1 MYEYLVV
8 FSSQFCLISMYIF
21 MSHSLCRLFKMVQ
34 RRKLFIIESDS
45 DQTAD
50 EIQEEVSAP
59 VPPLLPLTKRGLGFG
74 HMEDGEGS
82 SQPRPH
88 MVVAGLGRDGN
99 SAHGHGYPRVSYPM
113 GTDMGKKSCP
123 RVRIRATLLTHG

>member
-1 MYEYLVV
+1 
-8 FSSQFCLISMYIF
+8 

-59 VPPLLPLTKRGLGFG
+59 VPPL
-74 HMEDGEGS
+74 
-82 SQPRPH
+82 
-88 MVVAGLGRDGN
+88 
-99 SAHGHGYPRVSYPM
+99 
-113 GTDMGKKSCP
+113 
-123 RVRIRATLLTHG
+123 

>member
-50 EIQEEVSAP
+50 EIQEVSAP
-59 VPPLLPLTKRGLGFG
+59 VPPL
-74 HMEDGEGS
+74 
-82 SQPRPH
+82 
-88 MVVAGLGRDGN
+88 
-99 SAHGHGYPRVSYPM
+99 
-113 GTDMGKKSCP
+113 
-123 RVRIRATLLTHG
+123 